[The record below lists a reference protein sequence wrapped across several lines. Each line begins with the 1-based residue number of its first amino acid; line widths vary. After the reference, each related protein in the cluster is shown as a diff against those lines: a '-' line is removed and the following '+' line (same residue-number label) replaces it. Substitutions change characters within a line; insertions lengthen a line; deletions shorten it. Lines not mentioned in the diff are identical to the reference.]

1 MFDPQ
6 DSARVFGL
14 PPGVDFPAE
23 LVNGLTAR
31 MADAPPEALAQV
43 ELIVNTR
50 RMARRIHALFDQGP
64 GRLLPRISLVAD
76 LGTSWKMAHLPPPVS
91 PLRRRLELIQL
102 IARLLDQQPDLAP
115 RAALYDLADS
125 LASLMDEMQGEGVD
139 PDAIERLDVT
149 DQSGHW
155 ERIRAFLNIVRPFGL
170 DGDAPGQEARQRRV
184 ILDTIA
190 AWQRDPPTHPIILAG
205 STGSRGSTHLLMQA
219 IARLPQGAVILP
231 GYDFDMPHGVWGAL
245 GDAMLSEDH
254 PQYRFQALRQAL
266 NLSDVPSW
274 TRVQPPNAA
283 RARVVSLAL
292 RPAPITDQW
301 LEEGPHLHD
310 IDTAMSGVTL
320 LEAPSQRVE
329 ALCIAMRLRRA
340 AEDGQTAAL
349 ITPDRGLT
357 RQVAAALDRW
367 NIIPDDSAGVPL
379 HLSPPGRLLR
389 HVAALSQGRLTAE
402 ALLTLLKHPLTHTG
416 DARGKH
422 LLLTRDLEL
431 HLRRNGPPYPQ
442 ADDITGWAAGEKN
455 PLAAKW
461 AAWIARCLTHRD
473 APDAEPLEK
482 RTANHIALAEAIAQ
496 GCTGGGTGEGTG
508 ELWDK
513 DAGRK
518 AQSVMQTLLAEAPY
532 GGDMTAGDYVNL
544 FGAVLSREE
553 VRSAT
558 NPHSGI
564 LIWGTLEARV
574 MGADMLILAGLNEGS
589 WPEPPRPDPW
599 LNRALRHQAGLL
611 LPERRIGLAAHDF
624 QQAVL
629 AQEVWIT
636 RAIRTDEAQTV
647 VSRWVN
653 RMQNLLDGLPEQGG
667 RAALTAM
674 RARGADWLAKAA
686 ALEVAPYIAP
696 ATRPAPCPPVDLR
709 PNRLSVTEI
718 KRLIRDPYS
727 IYARHILRLRRLDP
741 LMRAPDALL
750 RGIALHE
757 VLERFVQGSL
767 SDPQL
772 LTRDALMDLAQEVLA
787 REVPWAEARALWLAR
802 LDRVA
807 DWFIETELE
816 RRALA
821 TPTALEKNARGQA
834 KIVDL
839 GFILVAEAD
848 RIDID
853 ANGNLH
859 IYDYKTGTPPTK
871 KEQMFFDKQLL
882 LEAAIAERAG
892 FGRLSPSPV
901 ARAVYIG
908 LGSKPDEVAA
918 PLDDDPPEKVWA
930 ELRDLI
936 ASWQE
941 GERGYV
947 ARRAMQTVS
956 DAGDYDQLARFGEWD
971 ITDDPTVIKV
981 P

>member
-23 LVNGLTAR
+23 LVHGLIDR
-31 MADAPPEALAQV
+31 MANTPPEAMAQV
-43 ELIVNTR
+43 QLIVNTR
-50 RMARRIHALFDQGP
+50 RMGRRIHALFDQGP
-64 GRLLPRISLVAD
+64 ARLLPRISLVAD
-76 LGTSWKMAHLPPPVS
+76 LGTSWQMAHLPAPVS

-139 PDAIERLDVT
+139 PDVIERLDVS

-190 AWQRDPPTHPIILAG
+190 AWQRNPPTHPIILAG

-219 IARLPQGAVILP
+219 IARLPQGAVVLP
-231 GYDFDMPHGVWGAL
+231 GYDFDMPQTVWDTL

-266 NLSDVPSW
+266 SLSDVPRW
-274 TRVQPPNAA
+274 TEKSPPSSA

-301 LEEGPHLHD
+301 LEEGPNLQD
-310 IDTAMSGVTL
+310 IGAAMSGVTL
-320 LEAPSQRVE
+320 LEAPSQRHE
-329 ALCIAMRLRRA
+329 ALCIAMRLRQA
-340 AEDGQTAAL
+340 AEEGQTAAL

-416 DARGKH
+416 DARGEH
-422 LLLTRDLEL
+422 LKLTRDLEL

-442 ADDITGWAAGEKN
+442 ANDIIGWATTQKN
-455 PLAAKW
+455 TLAPEW
-461 AAWIARCLTHRD
+461 AAWIAKCLTHQD
-473 APDAEPLEK
+473 SPDAAPLTK
-482 RTANHIALAEAIAQ
+482 RTADHIALSEAIAQ
-496 GCTGGGTGEGTG
+496 GCIGEGAGT
-508 ELWDK
+508 LWDK
-513 DAGRK
+513 DAGQKARK
-518 AQSVMQTLLAEAPY
+518 TVDTLLAEAPH

-574 MGADMLILAGLNEGS
+574 MGADLLILAGLNEGS

-599 LNRALRHQAGLL
+599 LNRALRYQAGLL

-653 RMQNLLDGLPEQGG
+653 RLQNLLNGLPQQGG
-667 RAALTAM
+667 RDALAGM
-674 RARGADWLAKAA
+674 CERGETWLAKAA
-686 ALEVAPYIAP
+686 ALEDAPSIAP
-696 ATRPAPCPPVDLR
+696 APRPAPCPPVDLR

-718 KRLIRDPYS
+718 KRLIRDPYA
-727 IYARHILRLRRLDP
+727 IYARHVLRVRPLDP
-741 LMRAPDALL
+741 LMCAPDALL

-757 VLERFVQGSL
+757 VLERFVRDSI
-767 SDPQL
+767 STPER
-772 LTRDALMDLAQEVLA
+772 LTRDALMDLAQEVLT
-787 REVPWAEARALWLAR
+787 RDVPWAEARALWLAR

-807 DWFIETELE
+807 DWFIETELA

-834 KIVDL
+834 EIVDL

-853 ANGNLH
+853 ANGDLY
-859 IYDYKTGTPPTK
+859 IYDYKTGTPPSK

-892 FGRLSPSPV
+892 FGRLSPASV

-908 LGSKPDEVAA
+908 LGSTPAEIPA
-918 PLDDDPPEKVWA
+918 PLDDEPPEKVWA
-930 ELRDLI
+930 ELRELVL
-936 ASWQE
+936 SWQE
-941 GERGYV
+941 PGRGYV
-947 ARRAMQTVS
+947 SRRAMKQVT

-971 ITDDPTVIKV
+971 ITDDPVVIEV